1 MPTYGY
7 PPLIQFT
14 STQALVQVCLV
25 IHEREPRWLWY
36 LLVLLFPQNVRYL
49 DDLQHLSDS
58 FTLRVTV
65 CAFLKPRAEDDE
77 RVLKTSWAILSKSG
91 VAQAAWYLGPGVP
104 MIHAFELLTKA
115 FCVPDTAIENHL
127 IAASLLVFANFLVFW
142 YNWKGTQM
150 ERRASSSASWGTRPG
165 LGDAAGPDSGEI
177 HAQDIGALTIAFRIT
192 GKSWPPTGSRTW
204 TEKALAKHRLRGL
217 RSLCF
222 ALRWL
227 AKVVEVGAIP

>member
-1 MPTYGY
+1 
-7 PPLIQFT
+7 
-14 STQALVQVCLV
+14 
-25 IHEREPRWLWY
+25 
-36 LLVLLFPQNVRYL
+36 
-49 DDLQHLSDS
+49 
-58 FTLRVTV
+58 
-65 CAFLKPRAEDDE
+65 
-77 RVLKTSWAILSKSG
+77 
-91 VAQAAWYLGPGVP
+91 

-227 AKVVEVGAIP
+227 AKVVELSRLGVSVYRSNHAAGQPANISIGVIIKHGFTVGLAILPAY